1 MPIDPQSTNFRYT
14 LTMILISKK
23 MQLLI
28 IIGLLLI
35 PSACAGS
42 NADQGATDDL
52 GPSSGV
58 PAAILAAQRLIA
70 EKHSIPDK
78 EVQVSEYQ
86 AYNWSNDCLEFPVVG
101 EECIAESIPGY
112 VGRANTQESQY
123 EFRTDATG
131 EQVRLIPSAVDLA
144 RQNLAQLTGISQD
157 KIQFVGFE
165 AVDWADNCLETTRE
179 GVTCSTEITPGYFI
193 SMKASEQ
200 LYEYHTDQTGSVILL
215 VNSP

>member
-1 MPIDPQSTNFRYT
+1 
-14 LTMILISKK
+14 MILISKK

-58 PAAILAAQRLIA
+58 PAAIFAAQRLIA

-101 EECIAESIPGY
+101 E
-112 VGRANTQESQY
+112 V
-123 EFRTDATG
+123 
-131 EQVRLIPSAVDLA
+131 
-144 RQNLAQLTGISQD
+144 
-157 KIQFVGFE
+157 
-165 AVDWADNCLETTRE
+165 
-179 GVTCSTEITPGYFI
+179 
-193 SMKASEQ
+193 
-200 LYEYHTDQTGSVILL
+200 
-215 VNSP
+215 